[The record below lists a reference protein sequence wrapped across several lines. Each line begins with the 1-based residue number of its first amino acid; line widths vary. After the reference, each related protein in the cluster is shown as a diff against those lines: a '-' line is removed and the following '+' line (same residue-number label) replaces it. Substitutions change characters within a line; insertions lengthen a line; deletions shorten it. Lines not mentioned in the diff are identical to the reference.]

1 MDMAHFFASV
11 SRVKDAL
18 SGGHPFF
25 RTWTWKVTV
34 PSEHTLFRI
43 VAMVILPLRITQ
55 DLVLHMVTPCQR
67 IGKKSEGVTMRII
80 SL

>member
-1 MDMAHFFASV
+1 MAHFFASV

-25 RTWTWKVTV
+25 LTWTWKVTV

-43 VAMVILPLRITQ
+43 VAMVALPLRILQ
-55 DLVLHMVTPCQR
+55 DQFTGGAMSKNQ
-67 IGKKSEGVTMRII
+67 GKKSNGVTMRII